1 MFIIP
6 ATRAVV
12 AMGMVN
18 ALKYRTVMTVD
29 RAKIIPSD
37 AYRSKKRIYFMDLFS
52 VMLIIYNSYI
62 TYIVNPS
69 FCCSHL

>member
-1 MFIIP
+1 VFIIP

-37 AYRSKKRIYFMDLFS
+37 VYRSKKRIYFMDLFS
-52 VMLIIYNSYI
+52 VMLIIYNSHI